1 LPLFGSAEPFPR
13 RSRRRGMARRTS
25 IVIAAGLV
33 VLAVSGCAQPNN
45 GQPRSPTSTA
55 LETSV
60 GVLRGHLHGVGGPA
74 PGSHEAWAGTVT
86 ISGPGLHRDIAV
98 AADGSYSVTLVPGR
112 YTVVGRSP
120 HFGEGRQLCR
130 PVSDDAEVTA
140 GATSTVDVLC
150 QMK

>member
-1 LPLFGSAEPFPR
+1 MTR
-13 RSRRRGMARRTS
+13 RAS
-25 IVIAAGLV
+25 IVIAVGLAG
-33 VLAVSGCAQPNN
+33 LAVSGCAHAHD
-45 GQPRSPTSTA
+45 GKPRSPTSTA

-60 GVLRGHLHGVGGPA
+60 GVLRGHLYGVGGPA

-98 AADGSYSVTLVPGR
+98 AADGSYSVTLVAGR
-112 YTVVGRSP
+112 YTLVGRSP
-120 HFGEGRQLCR
+120 RFGDGRQWCR

-140 GATSTVDVLC
+140 GATSTLDVFC